1 MNGLSATMELRFTR
15 FPNPPGAGRRDLAA
29 SLNARPSKRQP

>member
-1 MNGLSATMELRFTR
+1 MNPLSTLKSRFTH